1 MFISLA
7 QLVNQLVNEGWL
19 KTPRITEA
27 FLKIKREDFVPE
39 EIKEIA
45 YLNEALSIGY
55 GQTISQPSV
64 VAFMLELLSPK
75 EGEKILD
82 IGSGSG
88 WTTALLSYLAGGKG
102 KVISIERI
110 KELKEFGEN
119 NIKKYNF
126 IKKGITKVILG
137 DGYQGFKEEAPFDK
151 ILISAS
157 ASKIEEEWL
166 KQLKTNGKIV
176 LPINDEIITIEKL
189 SEKEKKIERYPGFV
203 FVPLIKHLKY

>member
-1 MFISLA
+1 M
-7 QLVNQLVNEGWL
+7 
-19 KTPRITEA
+19 
-27 FLKIKREDFVPE
+27 
-39 EIKEIA
+39 
-45 YLNEALSIGY
+45 
-55 GQTISQPSV
+55 
-64 VAFMLELLSPK
+64 
-75 EGEKILD
+75 
-82 IGSGSG
+82 
-88 WTTALLSYLAGGKG
+88 SYLAGGKG

-189 SEKEKKIERYPGFV
+189 SEKEKK
-203 FVPLIKHLKY
+203 